1 MGYDYY
7 GYDYGS
13 YDSGV
18 GSIVAG
24 ALLVPIIIGLLM
36 GAYSIF
42 VMWKIFVKAGKP
54 GWIALI
60 PFYNMYTLFEITWG
74 NGWIFLSMF
83 AVIIPVLGYIAFF
96 VILFLTMIK
105 LSKAFGKSDG
115 FAVGLIFLSIIFMSI
130 IAFDDSTYLG
140 VPKKENNTTQPQNN
154 GYNNYN
160 NYNQPQNNDFMN
172 DQNTQPT
179 NLGSTFCSNCGT
191 QLSQDTT
198 FCPNCGTP
206 KSN

>member
-18 GSIVAG
+18 ASIVAG
-24 ALLVPIIIGLLM
+24 ALLVPIIIGLLV
-36 GAYSIF
+36 GIYSIF

-83 AVIIPVLGYIAFF
+83 AAIIPVLGYIAIF
-96 VILFLTMIK
+96 VIIILTMIK

-154 GYNNYN
+154 
-160 NYNQPQNNDFMN
+160 DFMN
-172 DQNTQPT
+172 NQNPQQV
-179 NLGSTFCSNCGT
+179 NVGSTFCSNCGT
-191 QLSQDTT
+191 QLSADTT

-206 KSN
+206 KTN